1 MFTKVLVS
9 DDLGSV
15 NQGVLS
21 VLENLEVPNIE
32 QVLYCDDA
40 YLKIKKGI
48 LDASPF
54 DLFITDLSF
63 IEDHREQQF
72 SSGESLVITL
82 KKEHPTLKI
91 IVYSVEDRL
100 QKVRAL
106 IQKHHA
112 DGYVCKG
119 RKGLIELEEAIHAVY
134 NNKIYLSD
142 QVKEALN
149 SKKDLEIDDYDIH
162 LIQLLSKGFSQ
173 EDISLHLKNN
183 QIYPN
188 SLSTVEK
195 RLNKLRIQ
203 FRANNAIHLVAI
215 VKDLGLI

>member
-21 VLENLEVPNIE
+21 VLENLEIKNVQ

-63 IEDHREQQF
+63 IEDHREQKF
-72 SSGESLVITL
+72 PSGESLVIAL

-91 IVYSVEDRL
+91 IIYSVEDRL
-100 QKVRAL
+100 QKVRTL

-119 RKGLIELEEAIHAVY
+119 RKGPAELEEAIHVVY
-134 NNKIYLSD
+134 DNKIYLSD
-142 QVKEALN
+142 KVKEALS
-149 SKKDLEIDDYDIH
+149 SKTDLEIDDYDIH

-173 EDISLHLKNN
+173 DDISLHLKNN
-183 QIYPN
+183 KISPS

-203 FRANNAIHLVAI
+203 FRANNVIHLVAI